1 MAFISC
7 KDRKKVMPDLK
18 AMYRPRTAEAT
29 LARLDE
35 FEADWGA
42 RYPNNKSSPAA
53 SGDGSAAG
61 LSTV

>member
-7 KDRKKVMPDLK
+7 KERKKVMPGLK
-18 AMYRPRTAEAT
+18 AIYSPQTAEAT

-42 RYPNNKSSPAA
+42 RYPNKSSPAA